1 MSRQIPSLDAA
12 RVVRFTLSTHA
23 QRDPVIALR
32 EAMGQLPDASQLE
45 PGTLTAIP
53 AAIASTEDRGFLG
66 RFSALGPRVQLHRAT
81 RCTCLLARGYV
92 RIAAGRDGQGMDWV
106 WGYVPSG

>member
-1 MSRQIPSLDAA
+1 MSPQVPSWEGA
-12 RVVRFTLSTHA
+12 RVIRLSLSAHA

-45 PGTLTAIP
+45 PGILTAI
-53 AAIASTEDRGFLG
+53 AATPASTEERGFLG
-66 RFSALGPRVQLHRAT
+66 RFSSLGPRAEIHRAT

-92 RIAAGRDGQGMDWV
+92 RIAAGRDAHGMDWV
-106 WGYVPSG
+106 WGYAP

>member
-1 MSRQIPSLDAA
+1 MSPQLPSLDTAH
-12 RVVRFTLSTHA
+12 VIRFTLSVHA

-53 AAIASTEDRGFLG
+53 AATKSTEDRGFLG
-66 RFSALGPRVQLHRAT
+66 RFSSIGPRAQIHRAT

-92 RIAAGRDGQGMDWV
+92 RIAAGRDEQGMDWV
-106 WGYVPSG
+106 WGYAP